1 MRSIHHLCIATL
13 VGLSLST
20 QAQEPAQQTVELP
33 AFDLSTALR
42 EGGAPMTADAVAAK
56 AVATAPSI
64 ARARAAGDRAREV
77 ADAAMWA
84 VYPRLD
90 LQASYARLSDNDPS
104 EFEFTGTDPV
114 TGAPAT
120 FAGTQPTPLLDQ
132 YGLQA
137 RLSYPLT
144 DLFFQILPRYRAAQE
159 TADVEGWN
167 EKARAREV
175 DLQAREAFYE
185 YARARAALEVA
196 RSGLAQSEAQRRD
209 VAALVTGG
217 TLARVELLRADAQ
230 VAAARVTIARAEG
243 SVAIART
250 TLRSLLHEE
259 SEAEIG
265 VAEDLLAPA
274 PAITESK
281 AQLLAQALHERS
293 ELRSLRSLAQAQEET
308 VSANEGEKLP
318 DLSLDAVYDLGNP
331 NLQRGSSFQREWIG
345 SWALM
350 GILRWSPNDFVVAGA
365 RAGASRAER
374 TQTLADVAALEDAL
388 RREVARAY
396 EDHQAAQAALE
407 AAKVGITAAEESY
420 RVRREQFRAGAAV
433 ATDVVYAEADLRRAR
448 LELVNAAIDIRI
460 ARARLNRALER
471 S

>member
-1 MRSIHHLCIATL
+1 MRIGTAVCVMVL
-13 VGLSLST
+13 V
-20 QAQEPAQQTVELP
+20 ACAPVARAEDAAAAP
-33 AFDLSTALR
+33 AFDLSAALR
-42 EGGAPMTADAVAAK
+42 QGETPMDASTAAAR

-90 LQASYARLSDNDPS
+90 LQASYTRLSDQDPARFAFTLTDAMGNS
-104 EFEFTGTDPV
+104 TTMTGT
-114 TGAPAT
+114 
-120 FAGTQPTPLLDQ
+120 QETPLLDQ
-132 YGLQA
+132 YALQA

-144 DLFFQILPRYRAAQE
+144 DLFFQILPRYRAAQD
-159 TADVEGWN
+159 TAEVEGWN

-209 VAALVTGG
+209 VEALVTGG
-217 TLARVELLRADAQ
+217 TLARVELLRAEAQ
-230 VAAARVTIARAEG
+230 VAAAKVTIARAEG

-250 TLRSLLHEE
+250 TLRSLLHQEGE
-259 SEAEIG
+259 SEIG
-265 VAEDLLAPA
+265 VAEDLMAPA
-274 PAITESK
+274 PAVTESK
-281 AQLLAQALHERS
+281 ADLLAQALRERS
-293 ELRSLRSLAQAQEET
+293 ELRALRSLADAQDES
-308 VSANEGEKLP
+308 VSASDGEKLP

-331 NLQRGSSFQREWIG
+331 NLQRGTIFEREWVG

-374 TQTLADVAALEDAL
+374 AQTIADVAALEDAL

-396 EDHQAAQAALE
+396 EDHQAARAALD
-407 AAKVGITAAEESY
+407 AAKVGIAAAEESY

-433 ATDVVYAEADLRRAR
+433 ATDMVYAEAELRRAR
-448 LELVNAAIDIRI
+448 LELINAAIDIRI
-460 ARARLNRALER
+460 ARSRLDRALER
-471 S
+471 G